1 MIFEGLAALGDV
13 AGGFQAAIGEFKRGG
28 WIVALIGAAAMVG
41 RLLIDD
47 AANASLLRSFRH
59 VVAAAI
65 FAIIAFFVTFQWQLS
80 AINKAIVQGL
90 AGALAPELVDYIT
103 TALRKKLGMTEPPR
117 PRKGRKKSSGRKR
130 SKPRLRAKDSRS
142 RRK

>member
-1 MIFEGLAALGDV
+1 MLIDLLGAGFDV
-13 AGGFQAAIGEFKRGG
+13 AGGFQTAIAEFKRGG

-47 AANASLLRSFRH
+47 AAHASLWRSFRH
-59 VVAAAI
+59 VAAAAI

-90 AGALAPELVDYIT
+90 AGALAPELVDWIT
-103 TALRKKLGMTEPPR
+103 GLIRKKLGMAERPR
-117 PRKGRKKSSGRKR
+117 QRKGRKKSSGRKR
-130 SKPRLRAKDSRS
+130 AKPKAAPRA
-142 RRK
+142 RRR